1 LTSGVGRHY
10 FHRPT
15 QHRPLFGALSVE
27 TLDDDPNLVGLSR
40 DSLVDVDED
49 NEDKLKIAGT
59 HDLLWHKRNQD
70 ATGALLPCTLDPS

>member
-1 LTSGVGRHY
+1 
-10 FHRPT
+10 
-15 QHRPLFGALSVE
+15 
-27 TLDDDPNLVGLSR
+27 
-40 DSLVDVDED
+40 LVDVDED